1 VNDPTPDPA
10 ARDSVDTVL
19 DQWQK
24 ERPDLPV
31 APVGVVTRLARV
43 RTHLD
48 GALSEVFDGF
58 DLTPADFQ
66 VLVVLRRSGAP
77 YRLGQARL
85 MAALGL
91 TSGTVSVRLS
101 RLEARGVVLREA
113 DPDDRR
119 TFTVRLTE
127 HGEELFDR
135 IAPVHLHGEERL
147 LSALH
152 PDEQQQLA
160 DLLRKLL
167 GSYERTGP
175 QAVRIWGMRL
185 EPAHLARARRAAVG
199 LSDRAGLLVAD
210 VTPAGP
216 AALAGVAPGDLL
228 VSTPRGAVRSPQDLP
243 LQSREPVELTLL
255 RGEERIRTL
264 LTPSTAAE
272 ARS

>member
-1 VNDPTPDPA
+1 MNDPTPEPA
-10 ARDSVDTVL
+10 ARDSVDAIL
-19 DQWQK
+19 DQWRK
-24 ERPDLPV
+24 ERPDLQV
-31 APVGVVTRLARV
+31 APVGVITRLARV
-43 RTHLD
+43 RAHLD
-48 GALSEVFDGF
+48 GALTEVFDGF

-66 VLVVLRRSGAP
+66 VLVVLRRAGAP

-91 TSGTVSVRLS
+91 TSGTVSVRMS

-113 DPDDRR
+113 DPDDKR
-119 TFTVRLTE
+119 TFTVRLTAL
-127 HGEELFDR
+127 GEELFDR
-135 IAPVHLHGEERL
+135 IAPVHLQGEDRL

-152 PDEQQQLA
+152 PDEQLHLA

-167 GSYERTGP
+167 GSYEQTGP
-175 QAVRIWGMRL
+175 QAVRIWGMRV

-216 AALAGVAPGDLL
+216 AALAGIAAGDL
-228 VSTPRGAVRSPQDLP
+228 VVATVHGAVRSPQDLP
-243 LQSREPVELTLL
+243 LQSGEPVELTLL
-255 RGEERIRTL
+255 RGEERIRAL
-264 LTPSTAAE
+264 IAPSAATE